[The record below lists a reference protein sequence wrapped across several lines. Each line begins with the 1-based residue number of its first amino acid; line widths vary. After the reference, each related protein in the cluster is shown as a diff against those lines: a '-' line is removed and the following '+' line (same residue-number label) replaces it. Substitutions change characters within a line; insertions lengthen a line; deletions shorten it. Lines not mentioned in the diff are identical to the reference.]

1 MMHYSVKKLIPAA
14 VLLAFLC
21 PSAKA
26 AADKIKLTYEVKQGD
41 NLTKIATRFNV
52 EIDDLVEWNM
62 KLFEEPEKKEEPQ
75 KKKKIT
81 EDMFPGVI
89 IPGTKL
95 KIPKKDENGKTI
107 THKVT
112 SGESFI
118 KIARKYG
125 VTKSKLYKWNRD
137 VFSSEDE
144 GDRKKGG
151 HKKAC
156 KGKKGKKSKGLCTD
170 PDLNTIHPGIDMTV
184 YAQRP
189 DISPRVGVYRA
200 DEGETAASVAK
211 KFKVKP
217 DHVLDFNFLL
227 KSDKLKKN
235 QVVEIPMPLPK
246 KAAES
251 VGSST
256 SGKLLHGEKMAW
268 GPGYT
273 LKAPSFVFGT
283 NETITLIIN
292 CIGEVQKEFK
302 GTQDLVVGDLSKQG
316 GGKFKPHKSHASGRD
331 ADIGYYHKGFS
342 PKKFVKTS
350 AGNLDSER
358 SMHFINC
365 LVDTQKVEY
374 IFVSY
379 YVQKLLYKYMQKQK
393 TVASLLAKL
402 FQYPK
407 PVSKRVGLIRHDPGH
422 DNHMHVRFVCPD
434 KHTQC
439 KD

>member
-1 MMHYSVKKLIPAA
+1 MHNWVKNLFPAA
-14 VLLAFLC
+14 VALFFLC
-21 PSAKA
+21 PSTRAG
-26 AADKIKLTYEVKQGD
+26 ADKVKLTYEVKKGD
-41 NLTKIATRFNV
+41 NLSKIAARFNV
-52 EIDDLVEWNM
+52 EVDELVEWNM
-62 KLFEEPEKKEEPQ
+62 KLFEEPGKKEEPP

-81 EDMFPGVI
+81 EDMFPSVI
-89 IPGTKL
+89 LPGTKL
-95 KIPKKDENGKTI
+95 KIPKKDENGKAI
-107 THKVT
+107 THKVK

-137 VFSSEDE
+137 VFGSKGDE
-144 GDRKKGG
+144 NKKKGD
-151 HKKAC
+151 HRKTC
-156 KGKKGKKSKGLCTD
+156 KGKKGKKTKGPCID
-170 PDLNTIHPGIDMTV
+170 PDLNTIHPGMDMTI

-200 DEGETAASVAK
+200 KEGETAASVAK
-211 KFKVKP
+211 KFKVKA

-235 QVVEIPMPLPK
+235 QIVDIPMPLPK

-251 VGSST
+251 VGSAT
-256 SGKLLHGEKMAW
+256 SGKLLRGEKMTQ

-283 NETITLIIN
+283 NETITYIIN

-302 GTQDLVVGDLSKQG
+302 GTHDLVVGDLSKQG

-342 PKKFVKTS
+342 PKKFAKVS
-350 AGNLDSER
+350 AGNLDSQR
-358 SMHFINC
+358 TMHFINC
-365 LVDTQKVEY
+365 LVDTQEVEY

-393 TVASLLAKL
+393 TAASLLTKL
-402 FQYPK
+402 FQYPR

-422 DNHMHVRFVCPD
+422 DNHIHVRFYCPD
-434 KHTQC
+434 NHKKCT
-439 KD
+439 D